1 MVDLIES
8 KWSRVEYPDVFNSL
22 VGINEAQTRSLTQHV
37 DSSINHVEDI
47 SCEKGGASVLADAYL
62 VAGKLSIE
70 DAIWADAIG
79 YSLQILDDIQDV
91 IGDTKNG
98 HHTQITLMYQRKIPL
113 DRICTRLLR
122 SFDRLI
128 NPAYYN
134 FSPTQDRDYYELR
147 TAMAVM
153 IGTMVL
159 KTVSKRPE
167 LYTEQYIK
175 DLEDLSPIPFSSLKK
190 VVLVKRLIT
199 LIRQGWM

>member
-1 MVDLIES
+1 
-8 KWSRVEYPDVFNSL
+8 
-22 VGINEAQTRSLTQHV
+22 
-37 DSSINHVEDI
+37 
-47 SCEKGGASVLADAYL
+47 LADAYL

-70 DAIWADAIG
+70 DAIWAHAIG
-79 YSLQILDDIQDV
+79 YSLQILDDLQDV
-91 IGDTKNG
+91 LGDSKNG
-98 HHTQITLMYQRKIPL
+98 HHTQITQMYQQKLPL
-113 DRICTRLLR
+113 DKICTRLIR
-122 SFDRLI
+122 SFDKLV

-134 FSPTQDRDYYELR
+134 ISPTKERDYFELR
-147 TAMAVM
+147 TAMGVM

-159 KTVSKRPE
+159 KTVAKHPE